1 MIIISTINI
10 NDYSKKAYKYYLSC
24 GMTPQGACG
33 LMGNQYS
40 ESAGFLSNRLEFL
53 CQRKLKENGKNYT
66 DESYTKAVDTGVI
79 SKAEFL
85 NPLPNRQYGYGL
97 VQWTSPSRKSG
108 LYDITVAK
116 GLSIADE
123 DKQLEYTIYELKNQY
138 QKVWKILTS
147 TSSVKTASD
156 YVLQYYES
164 PNNWQS
170 LSATRADY
178 GNQYYNYFSKLNNSA
193 TQNGSDN
200 MANVTE
206 KAISWMENT
215 ANDNSHGYDQ
225 TYRWNE
231 KGDYDCSSAVIT
243 AWQNAGVPVKTK
255 GATYTGNMY
264 NVFIA
269 CGFKD
274 VTKSVNLST
283 GAGLVRGDVLLNHT
297 RHVAMYCGNGKEVEA
312 SINEKGTATGGTP
325 GDQTGK
331 EFLIRSYRNYPWNAI
346 LRYFGSGS
354 SSGSNTSSA
363 TTRTY
368 LQKGDSGNDVKTMQT
383 MLIAIG
389 YSCGS
394 CGADGDFGNDTLKAL
409 KAFQSDFKLEVDGL
423 YGTNSKAK
431 LESEYN
437 KKTSTNNSNNA
448 TTNNKVDS
456 AKYFDKSLAGTYK
469 VTTALYIRCGAG
481 KETPSLDVMNK
492 DEKVQCY
499 GYYSISSDG
508 VKWLYVVYKGITGF
522 ASSTYLKKA

>member
-1 MIIISTINI
+1 MITISINI
-10 NDYSKKAYKYYLSC
+10 NEYAKKAYEYYVSC

-40 ESAGFLSNRLEFL
+40 ESAGFIANRVEFL
-53 CQRKLKENGKNYT
+53 CIKRLKENGKSYT
-66 DESYTKAVDTGVI
+66 DESYTKAVDTGAI
-79 SKAEFL
+79 SKAGFL

-97 VQWTSPSRKSG
+97 SQWTSPSRKSE
-108 LYDITVAK
+108 LYDLTVAK
-116 GLSIADE
+116 GFSIANE
-123 DKQLEYTIYELKNQY
+123 QKQLEFTVYEMKNKY
-138 QKVWKILTS
+138 QSVWKILT
-147 TSSVKTASD
+147 TTNSVKTASD
-156 YVLQYYES
+156 YVLHYYEC
-164 PNNWQS
+164 PDNWQS

-206 KAISWMENT
+206 KAIQWMEKA
-215 ANDNSHGYDQ
+215 ANDSSHGYDQ
-225 TYRWNE
+225 AYRWGE

-264 NVFIA
+264 NVFLA

-274 VTKSVNLST
+274 VTKSVNISN
-283 GAGLVRGDVLLNHT
+283 GSGLVRGDVLLNHSK
-297 RHVAMYCGNGKEVEA
+297 HVAMYCGNGKEVEA
-312 SINEKGTATGGTP
+312 SINEKGTATGGKP

-331 EFLIRSYRNYPWNAI
+331 EFLIRSYRNYPWNVV
-346 LRYFGSGS
+346 LRYSGSGASSGGS
-354 SSGSNTSSA
+354 SSS
-363 TTRTY
+363 TTTKTY
-368 LQKGDSGNDVKTMQT
+368 LQKGDSGNDVKTMQK

-409 KAFQSDFKLEVDGL
+409 KKFQTDFNLEVDGY
-423 YGTNSKAK
+423 YGANSKAK

-437 KKTSTNNSNNA
+437 KKTSNNNSNNA
-448 TTNNKVDS
+448 SNNKKVDS
-456 AKYFDKSLAGTYK
+456 AQYYDKSLAGTYK
-469 VTTALYIRCGAG
+469 VKTALYIRCGAG
-481 KETPSLDVMNK
+481 KETPSLDVMEK
-492 DEKVQCY
+492 GAKVQCY
-499 GYYSISSDG
+499 GYYSVASDG